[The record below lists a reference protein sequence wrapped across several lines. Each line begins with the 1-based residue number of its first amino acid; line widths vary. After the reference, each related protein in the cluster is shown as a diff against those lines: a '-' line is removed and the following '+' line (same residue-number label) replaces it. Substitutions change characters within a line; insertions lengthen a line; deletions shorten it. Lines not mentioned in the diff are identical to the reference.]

1 MADAPK
7 TRGQMAIKSKRLDA
21 DWQLL
26 VKKAAERAGM
36 GIGDFIVEAARARAQ
51 AVLKSEPEDGIPA
64 GNPPARLE
72 DVAGALTGAVEK
84 LGAELRREHDATA
97 ERQAEALDALRHEQ
111 AAALAKLERQA
122 RRGRWR

>member
-1 MADAPK
+1 MADTPK

-36 GIGDFIVEAARARAQ
+36 GIGDFIVEAARARAL
-51 AVLKSEPEDGIPA
+51 AVLKNEPEDGIPA
-64 GNPPARLE
+64 GSPPARLE
-72 DVAGALTGAVEK
+72 DVADALSKAVEK
-84 LGAELRREHDATA
+84 LADEQAQALEAV
-97 ERQAEALDALRHEQ
+97 RQQGEALERRALEQ
-111 AAALAKLERQA
+111 SATLAALQRVS

>member
-21 DWQLL
+21 EWQLL

-72 DVAGALTGAVEK
+72 DVAGALTGAVTK
-84 LGAELRREHDATA
+84 LADELRREHDASA
-97 ERQAEALDALRHEQ
+97 ERQAQALATLHQEQAEALSR
-111 AAALAKLERQA
+111 LERQA

>member
-1 MADAPK
+1 MADTPK

-97 ERQAEALDALRHEQ
+97 ERQAQALDALRQEQ